1 MITINEINRKARP
14 LVFNGVKVPH
24 NVSNPVICEEDGKYY
39 IAYFGFT
46 YSKENL
52 LSKNHNRPSR
62 WILVDI
68 ETGELVK
75 SYLCKDNDFSKQP
88 SDVLYSLD
96 DPDVRKPDAA
106 YFKSMDYF
114 FDIVR
119 ASIISGNP
127 IDMANYKAY
136 LSRLYL
142 ITPVRYRIFYKELSI
157 NV

>member
-1 MITINEINRKARP
+1 MMTINEINRKARP
-14 LVFNGVKVPH
+14 LVFNGAKIPH

-39 IAYFGFT
+39 IGYYGFT
-46 YSKENL
+46 YTKENL
-52 LSKNHNRPSR
+52 VSKNHQRPSK

-68 ETGELVK
+68 KTGELYK
-75 SYLCKDNDFSKQP
+75 RYDCKENDFSKQP
-88 SDVLYSLD
+88 FDVLYSLD
-96 DPDVRKPDAA
+96 DPNLRKPDPA
-106 YFKSMDYF
+106 YFKSMEYF
-114 FDIVR
+114 MDIVR
-119 ASIISGNP
+119 ASIISGGP